1 MKVFSRCMAMAALA
15 AALCSPPS
23 PSLAQDYPARPIRVV
38 VGYGAGGGTDMIA
51 RLAAE
56 YMSKELAQTVVV
68 ENKPGAGGNIAS
80 EAVARAP
87 ADGYTLLLAVNN
99 VTINPYIYKQMQV
112 DIEHDLRGISIIA
125 TSPIVLV
132 TNDSAPFA
140 SLKEM
145 LDYAHANPGKV
156 SYGTP
161 GIGTPQHLAV
171 ELLMHMTQTKMT
183 HIPYKGSS
191 QSLSDLLAGHIPL
204 VSAAINSAEPFI
216 MAKKLKGLAVADS
229 KRVDSLSNVPSI
241 SEAVPG
247 YEVRI
252 WYGLM
257 APAKTPDAI
266 ITKLNQAL
274 AHAVENPEMHK
285 RMKEQGYETALTTPQ
300 EMDSDIKK
308 DLKKW
313 EEVIRAAGIQAQ

>member
-1 MKVFSRCMAMAALA
+1 MKRKFWCA
-15 AALCSPPS
+15 AALIAGAM
-23 PSLAQDYPARPIRVV
+23 LALAESSQAREYPAHPIKLV

-56 YMSKELAQTVVV
+56 YMTRELGQPIVV
-68 ENKPGAGGNIAS
+68 ENKPGAGGNIAT

-99 VTINPYIYKQMQV
+99 VTINPYIYKHMAV
-112 DIEHDLRGISIIA
+112 NVERDLRGVSVIA
-125 TSPIVLV
+125 TSPIVL
-132 TNDSAPFA
+132 TSNFSAPFSDLA
-140 SLKEM
+140 GM
-145 LDYAHANPGKV
+145 IDYARANPGKI

-171 ELLMHMTQTKMT
+171 ELLMHMTGIRMT
-183 HIPYKGSS
+183 HIPYKGSA

-216 MAKKLKGLAVADS
+216 AAGKLRGLAVADAR
-229 KRVDSLSNVPSI
+229 RVEALKGVPAI
-241 SEAVPG
+241 SEVVPG
-247 YEVRI
+247 YEVQI

-257 APAKTPDAI
+257 APKKTPDSVVQ
-266 ITKLNQAL
+266 KLNQAL
-274 AHAVENPEMHK
+274 ARAVAVPAMA
-285 RMKEQGYETALTTPQ
+285 RQMRDQGYVIALNSPQ
-300 EMDSDIKK
+300 QMDAEVSK

-313 EEVIRAAGIQAQ
+313 GTVIRAAGIQPQ

>member
-1 MKVFSRCMAMAALA
+1 MKKIIWRFTAIVMLA
-15 AALCSPPS
+15 APWMASM
-23 PSLAQDYPARPIRVV
+23 SLANDFPIKPIRLV

-51 RLAAE
+51 RLTAE
-56 YMSKELAQTVVV
+56 YLSTELKQTVIV

-80 EAVARAP
+80 ETVAHAT

-132 TNDSAPFA
+132 TNESAPFS
-140 SLKEM
+140 SLKQMIE
-145 LDYAHANPGKV
+145 YARENPGKI

-171 ELLMHMTQTKMT
+171 ELLTHMTKIKMT
-183 HIPYKGSS
+183 HIPYKGSA

-216 MAKKLKGLAVADS
+216 KANKLRGLAVADPE
-229 KRVDSLSNVPSI
+229 RIDTLDNVPSI
-241 SEAVPG
+241 NEVVPG
-247 YEVRI
+247 YNVQI

-257 APAKTPDAI
+257 APAKTPDSVVN
-266 ITKLNQAL
+266 KLNEAL
-274 AHAVENPEMHK
+274 ARSVANPNMQK
-285 RMKEQGYETALTTPQ
+285 RMKEQGYKPALISPK
-300 EMDSDIKK
+300 EMDVVIKT

-313 EEVIRAAGIQAQ
+313 GEIIRAAGIEPQ

>member
-1 MKVFSRCMAMAALA
+1 MKILIRRFAAVSML
-15 AALCSPPS
+15 AALCAIAGTVQ
-23 PSLAQDYPARPIRVV
+23 AQGYPARPIRLV

-56 YMSKELAQTVVV
+56 YLTKELNQTVVV
-68 ENKPGAGGNIAS
+68 ENKPGAGGNIAT

-99 VTINPYIYKQMQV
+99 VTINPYIYKHMQV

-125 TSPIVLV
+125 ASPIVLV

-140 SLKEM
+140 SFKEM
-145 LDYAHANPGKV
+145 VDYARANPGKI

-171 ELLMHMTQTKMT
+171 ELLMHMAKIKMT
-183 HIPYKGSS
+183 HVPYKGSS

-216 MAKKLKGLAVADS
+216 MANKLRGLAVADS
-229 KRVDSLSNVPSI
+229 KRVETLNNVPSI
-241 SEAVPG
+241 NEVVPG

-266 ITKLNQAL
+266 VNTLNQAL
-274 AHAVENPEMHK
+274 ARAVANPDMHK
-285 RMKEQGYETALTTPQ
+285 RMKEQGYEAALTSPR
-300 EMDSDIKK
+300 EMDDDIKK

-313 EEVIRAAGIQAQ
+313 GEVIRAAGIQPQ

>member
-1 MKVFSRCMAMAALA
+1 MKKGFWKCAAVVLIST
-15 AALCSPPS
+15 LGMGNSSHSGEYPS
-23 PSLAQDYPARPIRVV
+23 HPIRLV

-51 RLAAE
+51 RLVGE
-56 YMSKELAQTVVV
+56 YLTNVLGQTVVV

-99 VTINPYIYKQMQV
+99 VTINPYIYKNMSI
-112 DIEHDLRGISIIA
+112 DIERDLRGVSIIA

-132 TNDSAPFA
+132 SNKSAPFSSFPA
-140 SLKEM
+140 L
-145 LDYAHANPGKV
+145 LDFARKNPGKI

-161 GIGTPQHLAV
+161 GIGTPQHLAI
-171 ELLMHMTQTKMT
+171 ELLMHIEKINMT
-183 HIPYKGSS
+183 HIPYKGSA
-191 QSLSDLLAGHIPL
+191 QSLSDLLAGHISL

-216 MAKKLKGLAVADS
+216 AAGKLKGLAVADS
-229 KRVDSLSNVPSI
+229 KRVAALKDVPSVG
-241 SEAVPG
+241 EVVPG

-257 APAKTPDAI
+257 APAKTADAVVN
-266 ITKLNQAL
+266 KLNRAL
-274 AHAVENPEMHK
+274 AEVVADPGMQK
-285 RMKEQGYETALTTPQ
+285 RMQQQGYDPALSSPQ
-300 EMDSDIKK
+300 EMNNIIRN

-313 EEVIRAAGIQAQ
+313 GKVIEAAKIEFKQ